1 MRIHPGLCRLALAA
15 LILPACADQP
25 TAPAE
30 RSASPPA
37 NLSAAKFWNAGAA
50 VAWNE
55 QATTLAARRPV
66 NIFRLYAYLSLAQFR
81 AAEAAEAIQ
90 PHPPIS
96 AAIAGGSAVV
106 LASYFPLDVAEI
118 EAALDAQ
125 QAAPPWPGAKHADFA
140 VGEAIGRDIGAR
152 VVAWSAGDGVG
163 LTDPGVPPV
172 GPGKWVS
179 PGTIARGLLGA
190 RPFFLSSDD
199 EFRPGP
205 PPAFGSAAFLAAL
218 AEVRQISD
226 TRTPEQL
233 ASAIFW
239 HLNNSTTSQAA
250 INGLARELIVRYRR
264 KDAEAARILFLGNAS
279 VFDAM
284 IGCFDAK
291 YHYWLIRPQQAD
303 PAIVTPFPTPAH
315 PSYPSAHS
323 CISGGMTETL
333 ARTFPSERDRLE
345 AVAEEASLSRLFA
358 GIHYRFDMVAGLA
371 LGRAVA
377 AKAWRANLDDVAPL
391 P

>member
-1 MRIHPGLCRLALAA
+1 MVGLATVLAG
-15 LILPACADQP
+15 CAEQP

-30 RSASPPA
+30 RASPPA
-37 NLSAAKFWNAGAA
+37 SLSALKFWDAGAA

-55 QATTLAARRPV
+55 LATTLAARRPI

-81 AAEAAEAIQ
+81 AAEASEVIQ
-90 PHPPIS
+90 PHPPVS
-96 AAIAGGSAVV
+96 AAIAGASAVV

-118 EAALDAQ
+118 EAAIDAQ
-125 QAAPPWPGAKHADFA
+125 QAAPPWPGAKHADFSA
-140 VGEAIGRDIGAR
+140 GEVIGRDIGAQ

-163 LTDPGVPPV
+163 LADPGVPPV
-172 GPGKWVS
+172 GPGRWIS

-218 AEVRQISD
+218 AEVRLISD

-233 ASAIFW
+233 ASAVFW
-239 HLNNSTTSQAA
+239 HLNHSATSQAA
-250 INGLARELIVRYRR
+250 LQGLARELIVRYRR
-264 KDAEAARILFLGNAS
+264 KDTEAARILFLGNAS

-291 YHYWLIRPQQAD
+291 YHYWFVRPPQAD

-323 CISGGMTETL
+323 CISGGMTEIL
-333 ARTFPSERDRLE
+333 ARVFPNERERLE
-345 AVAEEASLSRLFA
+345 KVAQEASLSRLYA

-371 LGRAVA
+371 LGRSVA
-377 AKAWRANLDDVAPL
+377 AKAWRLDLDDVAPL